1 MNQSGTK
8 SPAITA
14 AHEEARADVNDPG
27 NARAPQ
33 LCPRVLFFCSA
44 EPEVASGTPVIVC
57 DLLSHFPSGDAE
69 LLCEKSYQLSQRA
82 RNHPRPPRHAP
93 VRFPTACGRFAGGA
107 GCASCW
113 PCWDF
118 PGWYWWGVGG

>member
-14 AHEEARADVNDPG
+14 AHEEARADLNDHG
-27 NARAPQ
+27 NVRATQP
-33 LCPRVLFFCSA
+33 CPRVLFFCSA

-69 LLCEKSYQLSQRA
+69 LLCEKSYQLAQRREITLDHRVTRSA
-82 RNHPRPPRHAP
+82 
-93 VRFPTACGRFAGGA
+93 FPTACGRFAGGA